1 MYTYGGEFVIVIM
14 MGSGKMN
21 KIEIVVVTGMS
32 GAGKTQTMAIFENME
47 YQCIDNY
54 PVALLKEFGELL
66 RTSSTYTKVA
76 MAVSLSD
83 AIFAI
88 RILSNL
94 DWIDLTVVFL
104 DAENETLLSRYK
116 QTRRSHPLMISNR
129 SSSLL
134 EAIDDERNMA
144 EPISKLANIV
154 IDTTLLKPAKL
165 QDKLETYFHKGNQE
179 TFRISFVSFG
189 YKHGVPRDADLLLDV
204 RFLPNPFYIEELR
217 NKTGNDKEVYDYV
230 MQQPE
235 TIEFIEKTTVYYDY
249 LLKKYEEEGKM
260 QMIIGVG
267 CTGGQHRSVTL
278 ANYLAEYYSQYY
290 QVYKW
295 HRDAHH

>member
-129 SSSLL
+129 SSSL
-134 EAIDDERNMA
+134 
-144 EPISKLANIV
+144 
-154 IDTTLLKPAKL
+154 
-165 QDKLETYFHKGNQE
+165 
-179 TFRISFVSFG
+179 
-189 YKHGVPRDADLLLDV
+189 
-204 RFLPNPFYIEELR
+204 
-217 NKTGNDKEVYDYV
+217 
-230 MQQPE
+230 
-235 TIEFIEKTTVYYDY
+235 
-249 LLKKYEEEGKM
+249 
-260 QMIIGVG
+260 
-267 CTGGQHRSVTL
+267 
-278 ANYLAEYYSQYY
+278 
-290 QVYKW
+290 
-295 HRDAHH
+295 

>member
-1 MYTYGGEFVIVIM
+1 
-14 MGSGKMN
+14 
-21 KIEIVVVTGMS
+21 
-32 GAGKTQTMAIFENME
+32 
-47 YQCIDNY
+47 
-54 PVALLKEFGELL
+54 
-66 RTSSTYTKVA
+66 
-76 MAVSLSD
+76 
-83 AIFAI
+83 
-88 RILSNL
+88 
-94 DWIDLTVVFL
+94 
-104 DAENETLLSRYK
+104 
-116 QTRRSHPLMISNR
+116 MISNR